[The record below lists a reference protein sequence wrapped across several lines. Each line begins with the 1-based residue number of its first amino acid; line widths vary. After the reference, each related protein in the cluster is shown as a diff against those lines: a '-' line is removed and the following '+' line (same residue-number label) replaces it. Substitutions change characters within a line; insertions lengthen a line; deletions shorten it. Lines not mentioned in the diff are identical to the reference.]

1 MLKSLVN
8 NRRTDKNTTHSYLE
22 VYELFADRI
31 KSSAKNV
38 LEIGVWDCG
47 GILMFNDYFENAN
60 IYGLDIFPFER
71 LANDI
76 QSDLQQRNRIKLLLS
91 TNAYDEN
98 VIKMFLNSTIR
109 FDMIIDDGPH
119 TLESQIFAGKF
130 YSKLLSDTGIL
141 VIEDIGEYEYTQK
154 IIDELP
160 DNLKKATFII
170 DRRHVNGRYDD
181 IMLIID
187 KSRIH

>member
-22 VYELFADRI
+22 VYELFTERI

-47 GILMFNDYFENAN
+47 GLLMFHDYFENAS

-76 QSDLQQRNRIKLLLS
+76 QADLQQKNRIKLLLS

-98 VIKMFLNSTIR
+98 VVKVFLNSAIR

-119 TLESQIFAGKF
+119 TLETQIFAAKF
-130 YSKLLSDTGIL
+130 YSTLLSDTGIL
-141 VIEDIGEYEYTQK
+141 VIEDIGEYEHTQK
-154 IIDELP
+154 IIHELP
-160 DNLKKATFII
+160 ENLKKATFII